1 MKPNWDP
8 YNEIVKLNN
17 FAKAADQHIGNL
29 LQNEKEMVIAINTQ
43 STQIKE
49 LQNIVKELKDEIARK
64 T

>member
-1 MKPNWDP
+1 
-8 YNEIVKLNN
+8 
-17 FAKAADQHIGNL
+17 
-29 LQNEKEMVIAINTQ
+29 MVIAINTQ